1 MRATAVFFNLAMLFS
16 LLAFNTSTRAAE
28 LLDTI
33 IVEINNQIITEAEL
47 QKRISDLRKQII
59 ARKGSAPS
67 REQLRPKVLD
77 RMILNLLQIER
88 ASQYGIR
95 LNKASLNK
103 HIEGIAKKNKISL
116 AQLRRTLVKD
126 GVDYKEFRE
135 QVRRN
140 TIINR
145 AQKKLVF
152 EKIKVSDS
160 EINQFLINQ
169 KKAGSKDTRFHLSHI
184 LIAVPEDANSQTLQ
198 KARTKAEKTLLRLN
212 NGEAFDKVAIEVSSG
227 QKALEGGDLGWR
239 PVSELPSLFVNSAKN
254 LNAGEISKLIQSPS
268 GFHILKFHARENTK
282 RVIIEETLA
291 RHILIKVDEL
301 TKDDA
306 ARELLE
312 SVHKKLKAGADF
324 AAMAKQYSQD
334 TASKGSG
341 GSLGWSV
348 PGAFVPQFE
357 AVMKS
362 LQKNQISNAFK
373 SPFGWHLVQV
383 LDRRKSDKTKLIIRN
398 KAYQTIQ
405 ASKADE
411 ALELWL
417 RSLRDEAYIKYH
429 KPTDAPG

>member
-1 MRATAVFFNLAMLFS
+1 MRATQVFINLLFFSS
-16 LLAFNTSTRAAE
+16 LLSISVTTTAAE

-33 IVEINNQIITEAEL
+33 LVEINNQIITESEL
-47 QKRISDLRKQII
+47 QKRITDLRKRAI
-59 ARKGSAPS
+59 ASRGNAPS
-67 REQLRPKVLD
+67 REQFRPKVLE
-77 RMILNLLQIER
+77 RMILERLQIER

-95 LNKASLNK
+95 LNQAALNK
-103 HIEGIAKKNKISL
+103 RVEDIANQNKISV
-116 AQLRRTLVKD
+116 AQLRRELLKE
-126 GVDYKEFRE
+126 GVDFADFRE
-135 QVRRN
+135 DIKRN
-140 TIINR
+140 AIITSAR
-145 AQKKLVF
+145 KRLVF

-160 EINQFLINQ
+160 EIKQFLINQ
-169 KKAGSKDTRFHLSHI
+169 ERTGDKDTRYHLSHI
-184 LIAVPEDANSQTLQ
+184 LIGVPEDANSNALQ
-198 KARTKAEKTLLRLN
+198 QAREKANKALQRLQS
-212 NGEAFDKVAIEVSSG
+212 GEAFGKVAIELSNG
-227 QKALEGGDLGWR
+227 HKALEGGDLGWR
-239 PVSELPSLFVNSAKN
+239 PASELPALFVSSIAKLSA
-254 LNAGEISKLIQSPS
+254 GDTSELIQSPS
-268 GFHILKFHARENTK
+268 GFHILRYHARENTK

-301 TKDDA
+301 TGNDT

-312 SVHKKLKAGADF
+312 SVYKELQNGADF
-324 AAMAKQYSQD
+324 VEMAKKHSQD

-362 LQKNQISNAFK
+362 LQKNQISKAFK

-383 LDRRKSDKTKLIIRN
+383 LDRRKSDKTKLIVHN

-411 ALELWL
+411 ALQLWL

-429 KPTDAPG
+429 NPTDAPS